1 MKKVALM
8 PYLRN
13 RARMRGTATAPNS
26 PRDTKLGVVRPRAMS
41 PYIVSKSKV
50 TQTRWRGIAQSFRE
64 PAGSAFDQQRDN
76 RLLVPPAC
84 DRAPGP
90 RVPFRGSA
98 TGLCG
103 CKTAPSGERL
113 RPLKYEGKFGAPG
126 RI

>member
-1 MKKVALM
+1 MVNPGMKKVALM

-64 PAGSAFDQQRDN
+64 PAGSA
-76 RLLVPPAC
+76 C
-84 DRAPGP
+84 DRTLGP
-90 RVPFRGSA
+90 RVPFRGFA
-98 TGLCG
+98 ADV
-103 CKTAPSGERL
+103 K
-113 RPLKYEGKFGAPG
+113 RPRAVNARG
-126 RI
+126 R